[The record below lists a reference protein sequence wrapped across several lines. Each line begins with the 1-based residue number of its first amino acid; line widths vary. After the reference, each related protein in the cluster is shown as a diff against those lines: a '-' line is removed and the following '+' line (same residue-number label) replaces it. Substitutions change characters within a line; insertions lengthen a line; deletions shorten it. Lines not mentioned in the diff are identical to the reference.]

1 MTAFSKSNKKSKE
14 YVSSRAWSGECIKNI
29 KKIQDEFLDHYYNDK
44 KENAAIL
51 KLLQQLVERLEK
63 NI

>member
-1 MTAFSKSNKKSKE
+1 MTASSKPNKKSKE
-14 YVSSRAWSGECIKNI
+14 YVSSRGWSEECITNI
-29 KKIQDEFLDHYYNDK
+29 KKIQDEFLDRYYDN
-44 KENAAIL
+44 KEENTAIL

>member
-1 MTAFSKSNKKSKE
+1 MTASAEPNKKSKE
-14 YVSSRAWSGECIKNI
+14 YVSSREWSSECITNI

-44 KENAAIL
+44 KENTAIL

>member
-1 MTAFSKSNKKSKE
+1 MTASSKPSKKSKE
-14 YVSSRAWSGECIKNI
+14 YLSSRAWSEECITNI
-29 KKIQDEFLDHYYNDK
+29 KKIQDEFLDRYYEDK
-44 KENAAIL
+44 EENTAIL